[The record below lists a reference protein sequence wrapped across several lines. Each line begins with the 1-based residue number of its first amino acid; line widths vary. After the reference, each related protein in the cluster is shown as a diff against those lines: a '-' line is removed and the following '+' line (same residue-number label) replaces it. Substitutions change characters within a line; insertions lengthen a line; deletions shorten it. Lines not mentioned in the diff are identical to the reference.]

1 MDVPDLF
8 LAPSSLGF
16 VRVAAISPELRV
28 ADVSFNVERIDDAL
42 RKAAAAGARLALLP
56 ELCIT
61 AYSCGDLFFQPLLL
75 GAARDALLRLAG
87 MAADAEVAAV
97 VGLPLAIDGRLYNCA
112 ALLAGGQVQGIVPK
126 SFLPSTGEF
135 YEERWFTPADQCT
148 ASAVSLGGREIPFGR
163 DLLFEAG
170 NLPGLTV
177 GIEICEDLWAT
188 VPPSCSQ
195 ALAGATLL
203 LNGSA
208 SNELLGKA
216 EYRRDLVR
224 QQSARTLGAYVYA
237 GAGAGESTTDLVW
250 AGHSL
255 IAEYGVILA
264 ETARF
269 SFDTQMAIADVD
281 VHRLL
286 GERLRS
292 NTFGSAAPDGPYRRV
307 ALQLPGADSSPA
319 GGFLRPTLSRLP
331 FVPADPSQ
339 RARHCREIFDIQST
353 GLAKRLRHTGIR
365 TVTIG
370 VSGGLDS
377 TLALLATV
385 RAFDLA
391 GLPHEGI
398 MAITMP
404 GFGTTARTRSNAEKL
419 ALELGVTFR
428 TIPITDVVRQHFK
441 DIGHDEDVHDVVYE
455 NAQARERTQILMD
468 VANKINGFVVGT
480 GDLSELALGWA
491 TYNGDHMSMYHVCA
505 GVPKTLVRYL
515 VDWAADEEFHG
526 EAARVLHDISATPIS
541 PELLPLGEDGALEQK
556 TEDSIGP
563 YELSDFYLYHA
574 IRFGFPPRKVFALAR
589 QAFDGVYAP
598 GTVVKWL
605 RVFYR
610 RFFSQQFKR
619 SAMPD
624 GPKVG
629 SVALSPRG
637 DWRMPSDASAAV
649 WLAEIDLIERL
660 VAGEAAR
667 A

>member
-1 MDVPDLF
+1 MNASELLF
-8 LAPSSLGF
+8 APSSLGF
-16 VRVAAISPELRV
+16 VRAAVVSPELRV
-28 ADVSFNVERIDDAL
+28 ADVSFNAEKVGEAMRT
-42 RKAAAAGARLALLP
+42 AAARGARLALLP

-75 GAARDALLRLAG
+75 EQAREALLRLAETAA
-87 MAADAEVAAV
+87 AADVAAV

-112 ALLAGGQVQGIVPK
+112 ALLAGGAVQGIVPK

-135 YEERWFTPADQCT
+135 YEERWFTPAADCT
-148 ASAVSLGGREIPFGR
+148 AQVIRLGGREVPVGT
-163 DLLFEAG
+163 DLLFAAG
-170 NLPGLTV
+170 NFPGLVV
-177 GIEICEDLWAT
+177 GIEICEDLWAV
-188 VPPSCSQ
+188 VPPSSDL
-195 ALAGATLL
+195 ALAGATVL

-208 SNELLGKA
+208 SNELLGKF

-224 QQSARTLGAYVYA
+224 QQSARTLAAYLYA
-237 GAGAGESTTDLVW
+237 GAGPGESTTDLVW
-250 AGHSL
+250 SGHSM

-264 ETARF
+264 ETPRF
-269 SFDTQMAIADVD
+269 AFDTQMVVADVD
-281 VHRLL
+281 VQRLL
-286 GERLRS
+286 GERLR
-292 NTFGSAAPDGPYRRV
+292 NNAYGSAAPARCYRRV
-307 ALQLPGADSSPA
+307 AFDLPGADQPAEGGYLRSSLA
-319 GGFLRPTLSRLP
+319 RLP
-331 FVPADPSQ
+331 FVPSDLSQ

-353 GLAKRLRHTGIR
+353 GLAKRLRHIGASKA
-365 TVTIG
+365 TIG
-370 VSGGLDS
+370 LSGGLDS

-385 RAFDLA
+385 RAFDIA
-391 GLPHEGI
+391 GLPREGI
-398 MAITMP
+398 VAITMP
-404 GFGTTARTRSNAEKL
+404 GFGTTARTRTNAETL

-441 DIGHDEDVHDVVYE
+441 DIGHDENVHDVTYE

-468 VANKINGFVVGT
+468 VANQIGGFVVGT

-491 TYNGDHMSMYHVCA
+491 TFNGDHMSMYHVCA

-515 VDWAADEEFHG
+515 VDWAADEEFQG

-556 TEDSIGP
+556 TEDAIGP
-563 YELSDFYLYHA
+563 YELHDFFLYHA
-574 IRFGFPPRKVFALAR
+574 IRFGFPPRKVFVLAR
-589 QAFDGVYAP
+589 QAFAGAYQPAVIA
-598 GTVVKWL
+598 KWM

-649 WLAEIDLIERL
+649 WLSEIETIERVL
-660 VAGEAAR
+660 GEAALS
-667 A
+667 